1 MLDLLHSKTE
11 AGRAEIRAR
20 ALPLSR
26 PARNLLLVLDA
37 SKPAGEWLRLVAGA
51 TEADLD
57 TLRQNGLIAPQ
68 GVGQGAGQGWAAQ
81 TTQPAPL
88 DAPATAPAPLNWLNT
103 PATAAPAPVAPAP
116 APSAGSPLL
125 DRAALYTYLSGE
137 ATKLLGPFK
146 GYAFALEVE
155 RADDLAKLQALAL
168 QLVERVQKA
177 KGDAAA
183 AAVRDALGLR

>member
-1 MLDLLHSKTE
+1 VLEQLHTKTE

-26 PARNLLLVLDA
+26 TARNLLLVLDA
-37 SKPAGEWLRLVAGA
+37 TKPPSAWLSLVAGA

-57 TLRQNGLIAPQ
+57 MLRQHGLIAPQ
-68 GVGQGAGQGWAAQ
+68 GGAMPASTHAQPPAA
-81 TTQPAPL
+81 
-88 DAPATAPAPLNWLNT
+88 APAQAPSQA
-103 PATAAPAPVAPAP
+103 AGSAPAPVAH
-116 APSAGSPLL
+116 SPLL

-146 GYAFALEVE
+146 GYAFALDVE
-155 RADDLAKLQALAL
+155 RADSLAALQALAL

-183 AAVRDALGLR
+183 AAVREALGLH

>member
-1 MLDLLHSKTE
+1 MLEQLHSKTD

-26 PARNLLLVLDA
+26 AARNLLLVLDA
-37 SKPAGEWLRLVAGA
+37 SKPAAQWVSLVTGA
-51 TEADLD
+51 TEADFQ
-57 TLRQNGLIAPQ
+57 TLREHGLIAPQ
-68 GVGQGAGQGWAAQ
+68 GGAARS
-81 TTQPAPL
+81 P
-88 DAPATAPAPLNWLNT
+88 APAPSP
-103 PATAAPAPVAPAP
+103 PAPAAPAPVAAPAP
-116 APSAGSPLL
+116 ATEAPAAGSPLL

-155 RADDLAKLQALAL
+155 RADSLAALQALAL

-183 AAVRDALGLR
+183 AAVREALGLR

>member
-1 MLDLLHSKTE
+1 MLDLLHSKTD

-26 PARNLLLVLDA
+26 AARNLLLVLDA
-37 SKPAGEWLRLVAGA
+37 TKPAGDWLRLVAGA
-51 TEADLD
+51 TQADLE
-57 TLRQNGLIAPQ
+57 TLRQHGLIAPQ
-68 GVGQGAGQGWAAQ
+68 SAGGQ
-81 TTQPAPL
+81 PL
-88 DAPATAPAPLNWLNT
+88 PVAPA
-103 PATAAPAPVAPAP
+103 AAPAPASAPAAPSAPAP
-116 APSAGSPLL
+116 APAAAQAPPAGSPLL

-155 RADDLAKLQALAL
+155 RADSLAALQALAL

-177 KGDAAA
+177 KGEAAA
-183 AAVRDALGLR
+183 AAVREALGLR

>member
-1 MLDLLHSKTE
+1 VHPQRGDASTVLDLLHSKTE

-20 ALPLSR
+20 AVPLSR
-26 PARNLLLVLDA
+26 AARNLLLVLDA
-37 SKPAGEWLRLVAGA
+37 SKTAGEWLRLVTGA

-57 TLRQNGLIAPQ
+57 TLREQGLIAPL
-68 GVGQGAGQGWAAQ
+68 GGAGSAP
-81 TTQPAPL
+81 PAP
-88 DAPATAPAPLNWLNT
+88 T
-103 PATAAPAPVAPAP
+103 APAP
-116 APSAGSPLL
+116 APSASAPAAPAPAPAGGSLLL
-125 DRAALYTYLSGE
+125 DRAALYTYLSGA

-155 RADDLAKLQALAL
+155 RADSLADLQALAL

-183 AAVRDALGLR
+183 AALKDTLGLR